1 MPQEVVMDSALRLLG
16 VTLLAL
22 LVNLPFGYLR
32 QNCEKFTFGW
42 YFYVHISIPVIIF
55 LRIKAGFSWHF
66 IPITL
71 GAAVAGQLIG
81 GRINR
86 RFKRSD

>member
-1 MPQEVVMDSALRLLG
+1 MDTAIKLLG
-16 VTLLAL
+16 VTFLAL
-22 LVNLPFGYLR
+22 LINIPFGYLR

-55 LRIKAGFSWHF
+55 LRVKAGFSWHF

-71 GAAVAGQLIG
+71 AAAVAGQFIG
-81 GRINR
+81 GAVNR
-86 RFKRSD
+86 RTRRNG

>member
-1 MPQEVVMDSALRLLG
+1 MDSALRLLG

>member
-1 MPQEVVMDSALRLLG
+1 MPQEVVMESALKLLG

-22 LVNLPFGYLR
+22 SINIPFGYLR
-32 QNCEKFTFGW
+32 QNCEKFTFAW

-71 GAAVAGQLIG
+71 GAAVAGQIIG

-86 RFKRSD
+86 KLKHND

>member
-1 MPQEVVMDSALRLLG
+1 MESAIKLLG

-22 LVNLPFGYLR
+22 LINLPFGYLR
-32 QNCEKFTFGW
+32 QNCEKFTFAW

-55 LRIKAGFSWHF
+55 LRVKAGFSWHF

-71 GAAVAGQLIG
+71 SAAVAGQIIG

-86 RFKRSD
+86 RLNRSG

>member
-1 MPQEVVMDSALRLLG
+1 MPQEVVMESALKLLG

-22 LVNLPFGYLR
+22 CINLPFGYLR
-32 QNCEKFTFGW
+32 QNSEKFTFAW

-71 GAAVAGQLIG
+71 GAAVAGQIIG

-86 RFKRSD
+86 RFKRSG

>member
-1 MPQEVVMDSALRLLG
+1 MLKEVVMEPTLKLLG
-16 VTLLAL
+16 VILLAL

-32 QNCEKFTFGW
+32 QNSEKFTFAW
-42 YFYVHISIPVIIF
+42 YFYVHISIPAIIF
-55 LRIKAGFSWHF
+55 LRVKGGFSWHF

-71 GAAVAGQLIG
+71 GAAAAGQIIG

-86 RFKRSD
+86 RVKRSG